1 MEYGILFLY
10 WFYCRFKS
18 IRLQNFL
25 FKPYGWGQW
34 PKSMAVYKVFL
45 NLSPGNQTTCLFN
58 YTSLS
63 CGHSVESMIYACF
76 KPRHYPGR
84 SYKIGYVVG
93 AYPPSKYLH
102 LLELPLSNTL
112 LMYFYSSIHLCIIN
126 LLNRS
131 MGWGQIRLY
140 KEKYV

>member
-1 MEYGILFLY
+1 MGIIRFTTFNVLWSMESYSSIGFTVDLNQSDCRILDLNRMGEVNGLKVWLFT
-10 WFYCRFKS
+10 RF
-18 IRLQNFL
+18 
-25 FKPYGWGQW
+25 
-34 PKSMAVYKVFL
+34 FL
-45 NLSPGNQTTCLFN
+45 NLTPGNQTTCLFN

-112 LMYFYSSIHLCIIN
+112 LMYFYSSMYHKSI
-126 LLNRS
+126 
-131 MGWGQIRLY
+131 
-140 KEKYV
+140 E